1 MGKFIH
7 IALAVSIIFTA
18 CENNDNNNDDTF
30 KSETIN
36 MGANSTRDVYYS
48 LSNSDVNSIE
58 RSDWDIAFSVP
69 LQTATILIN
78 EGAGVE
84 LYAIGD
90 TNEWESVDVNS
101 YLNLYQR
108 LNNKTNWWEGAFN
121 INATGFPN
129 YGWGTYHAS
138 GDHNVVGDSIYVLK
152 LSDGSF
158 KKFMVE
164 AKLGANSAN
173 ILRWAD
179 LDGNNEIT
187 KTFST
192 TPYFDKKHF
201 IHYSVVDQVV
211 VEVEP
216 DISEW
221 DLLFTRYVEMIP
233 TGPSSFMYYPFM
245 GVLTNPDVKAA
256 KLTGIDPEKLTASD
270 IPDAFS
276 TSANIIGYDWKISD
290 PVTHE
295 ISLADSTGYFIQSVD
310 GKTYA
315 LYFTEYAG
323 KAIGTTGFKVK
334 VIEQ

>member
-58 RSDWDIAFSVP
+58 RSDWDVGFSVP

-84 LYAIGD
+84 LYAVGD
-90 TNEWESVDVNS
+90 TSEWELVDETS
-101 YLNLYQR
+101 YLNIDQR
-108 LNNKTNWWEGAFN
+108 LNNKTNWSEGAFN
-121 INATGFPN
+121 INASGFPN

-152 LSDGSF
+152 LSNGSF
-158 KKFMVE
+158 KKFMVK

-173 ILRWAD
+173 ILHWAD
-179 LDGNNEIT
+179 LDGNNEVT
-187 KTFST
+187 DTFST

-201 IHYSVVDQVV
+201 IHYSLVNKKV
-211 VEVEP
+211 VEAEP
-216 DISEW
+216 DMSEW
-221 DLLFTRYVEMIP
+221 DLLFTYYMDIIP

-245 GVLTNPDVKAA
+245 GVLTKPDVKAV
-256 KLTGIDPEKLTASD
+256 KLTGIDPEKLTLSD
-270 IPDAFS
+270 IPEAFS
-276 TSANIIGYDWKISD
+276 TSANIIGHDWKISD

-295 ISLADSTGYFIQSVD
+295 ISLADSTGYLIQTIE

-315 LYFTEYAG
+315 MYFTEYAG
-323 KAIGTTGFKVK
+323 KTTGTTSFKVK